1 MLYNYYKN
9 TDMKK
14 LVLGFVAIVSFL
26 GCTSTADEDENT
38 TSTIFVEQKVSE
50 FVKAN
55 PDWSKD
61 ETIQEATT
69 DKFKHAVINWS
80 NEPNF
85 LQDMPFQL
93 KALRDTLLNETNF
106 KIATFVGYNDNM
118 RASGS
123 ILNYIQLQIDGIVPP
138 DLEKKLV
145 LNNKY
150 TITGNMYKQGKR
162 GDVKYIS
169 VVDFKGYDLGK
180 YLFSVTAVKPLK

>member
-1 MLYNYYKN
+1 
-9 TDMKK
+9 MKK
-14 LVLGFVAIVSFL
+14 LILGLIVAASFAS
-26 GCTSTADEDENT
+26 CTSMPDKDENVP
-38 TSTIFVEQKVSE
+38 SNIFVEQKVNE
-50 FVKAN
+50 FIKAN

-61 ETIQEATT
+61 EATQDATT

-93 KALRDTLLNETNF
+93 KALRDTSLNETNF
-106 KIATFVGYNDNM
+106 KIATFVGYNDNT
-118 RASGS
+118 RISGS

-138 DLEKKLV
+138 DLEKDLI
-145 LNNKY
+145 LNKNY

-169 VVDFKGYDLGK
+169 VADFKGYDLGK
-180 YLFSVTAVKPLK
+180 YLFSVTAVKPIK

>member
-1 MLYNYYKN
+1 MR
-9 TDMKK
+9 K
-14 LVLGFVAIVSFL
+14 LILGLIVAACISS
-26 GCTSTADEDENT
+26 CTSSPSKDENT
-38 TSTIFVEQKVSE
+38 PSTIFVEQKVSE

-55 PDWSKD
+55 PDWAKD

-69 DKFKHAVINWS
+69 DQFKHAVINWS

-93 KALRDTLLNETNF
+93 KGLRDTLLNETNF
-106 KIATFVGYNDNM
+106 KIATFVGYNDNT
-118 RASGS
+118 RVSGS

-138 DLEKKLV
+138 DLEKDLT
-145 LNNKY
+145 LNKNY
-150 TITGNMYKQGKR
+150 TLTGSMYKQGKR

-169 VVDFKGYDLGK
+169 VADFKGYDLGK

>member
-1 MLYNYYKN
+1 MLYNFYKYN
-9 TDMKK
+9 IMKK
-14 LVLGFVAIVSFL
+14 IVLGLIAIVSFF
-26 GCTSTADEDENT
+26 GCTSTPDEDEKT
-38 TSTIFVEQKVSE
+38 ASTIFVEKKLNE

-61 ETIQEATT
+61 ETIQAATT

-80 NEPNF
+80 NEPSF
-85 LQDMPFQL
+85 LKDMPFQL
-93 KALRDTLLNETNF
+93 KGLRDTILNETNF
-106 KIATFVGYNDNM
+106 KIATFVGYNDNT
-118 RASGS
+118 RATGS

-138 DLEKKLV
+138 DLEKSLI
-145 LNNKY
+145 LDNKY

-180 YLFSVTAVKPLK
+180 YLFSVTAVKPHK

>member
-1 MLYNYYKN
+1 MR
-9 TDMKK
+9 K
-14 LVLGFVAIVSFL
+14 LILGLIVAASISS
-26 GCTSTADEDENT
+26 CISTPDKDENAA
-38 TSTIFVEQKVSE
+38 STIFVEQKVSE

-61 ETIQEATT
+61 EVIQEATT

-93 KALRDTLLNETNF
+93 KTLRDTLLNETNF
-106 KIATFVGYNDNM
+106 KIATFVGYNDNT
-118 RASGS
+118 RVSGS

-138 DLEKKLV
+138 DLEKDLIP
-145 LNNKY
+145 NKNY
-150 TITGNMYKQGKR
+150 IITGNMYKQGKR

-169 VVDFKGYDLGK
+169 VADFKGYDLGK
-180 YLFSVTAVKPLK
+180 YFFSVTAVKLIK